1 MSLKTHMTVSLIV
14 DSNHN
19 SRSLP
24 TSVQQA
30 TFWKSKNMGFW
41 SSRKDK
47 NAAPSVPTGKKRKGS
62 NKSVQQAARSKEN
75 TKHATAATSGREQRG
90 DRSTNGIDAS
100 RHSFYE
106 NNSTDNKR
114 ESYHAG
120 SDTSEHP
127 DNEVRNFQEVRTHE
141 RGKQER
147 EKEEKRKQMGYGS
160 ESSRY
165 WDE

>member
-1 MSLKTHMTVSLIV
+1 
-14 DSNHN
+14 
-19 SRSLP
+19 
-24 TSVQQA
+24 
-30 TFWKSKNMGFW
+30 MGFW

-47 NAAPSVPTGKKRKGS
+47 NPAPSVPIRKKRKGS
-62 NKSVQQAARSKEN
+62 NKPVQQAARSKEN

-90 DRSTNGIDAS
+90 DRSTNGTDAS

-127 DNEVRNFQEVRTHE
+127 DNEVRIIHEVRTHE
-141 RGKQER
+141 LGKQER